1 MQPRGEDWKDDMAS
15 LLSIRS
21 KLLLLL
27 MISGLAAALAISTI
41 GYVRSDAALRS
52 AVWDQLIAIRE
63 TKKADIVRYL
73 AAQERAFTALAAQD
87 QVPEAISAFRDA
99 IAFES
104 TLSAATDK
112 QALAQFYNDQIL
124 PKLPDA
130 DRPLSPDELLP
141 NTDAGLRLQRR
152 YIAENK
158 APEGQRDLLE
168 VPTTAAPDA
177 NPYDAAHKAYHGHF
191 RAMMQALNLYD
202 IFLIDD
208 RTGQILYTVE
218 KELDFATNISS
229 GPYRA
234 SGLARAFQ
242 VVRDRPSDQRGV
254 VFIDFEH
261 YAPSFGAPA
270 AFLAAPVYKN
280 GDRVGII
287 VGQLS
292 ITDLNAALTSSGHWA
307 EEGLGGSGEVYL
319 VGSDGFARSDS
330 RFLIEDKPGFLEQM
344 KRLGVPDEEVKAIDR
359 SGHSVLNQH
368 FDTLAVERAQS
379 GETGADTIRD
389 YRGVEVLSAYAPLDF
404 GGDRWAIIAEKDVS
418 EALGPL
424 HDLRRVILIATGGIS
439 IAITLFALI
448 AARVFVAPLMLLQQ
462 GVERLKSG
470 ETQFSVAVKGNDEFA
485 TLASA
490 FNGMVAEIVRR
501 NGIIEA
507 KTTEYEKL
515 LRNILPDAA
524 ADRFTG
530 GELIVADTF
539 KNVSIIYAVVGGMD
553 ELQRDLSATD
563 MIRLLNELIDVFD
576 EAADR
581 HGVEKI
587 KTIGDAYLA
596 ACGLST
602 PRLDHRQRAAAFA
615 REIQS
620 ILVRF
625 NQAKGLS
632 LTLSVGLT
640 NGEVDAGIVGR
651 KRFVY
656 EILGECVSE
665 ARRLALE
672 KSDSEIRMS
681 DAMGAA
687 LVAQGGSLD

>member
-1 MQPRGEDWKDDMAS
+1 
-15 LLSIRS
+15 
-21 KLLLLL
+21 
-27 MISGLAAALAISTI
+27 MISGLAAALAISAI
-41 GYVRSDAALRS
+41 GYVRSDAALRA
-52 AVWDQLIAIRE
+52 AVWDQLVAIRE

-73 AAQERAFTALAAQD
+73 DAQERAFAALVAQE
-87 QVPEAISAFRDA
+87 QVPAAIAAFRG
-99 IAFES
+99 
-104 TLSAATDK
+104 
-112 QALAQFYNDQIL
+112 ALAQEGALPADMARQSVQAFYRDSIL
-124 PKLPDA
+124 PLMPEA
-130 DRPLSPDELLP
+130 ERPLSADPVLP
-141 NTDAGLRLQRR
+141 NTSAGLRLQQR
-152 YIAENK
+152 YLVENP
-158 APEGQRDLLE
+158 AAVGQRDLME
-168 VPTTAAPDA
+168 SPATESG
-177 NPYDAAHKAYHGHF
+177 PYDAVHRTYHAHF

-208 RTGQILYTVE
+208 RTGDVLYSVE
-218 KELDFATNISS
+218 KEVDFATNLVS
-229 GPYRA
+229 GPYRG

-242 VVRDRPSDQRGV
+242 TVRDRPTDQRGV

-270 AFLAAPVYKN
+270 AFLAAPVYVQ

-292 ITDLNAALTSSGHWA
+292 IDDLNAALTSSGRWA
-307 EEGLGGSGEVYL
+307 EEGLGASGEVYL
-319 VGSDGFARSDS
+319 VGADGYARSDS
-330 RFLIEDKPGFLEQM
+330 RFLIEDKPGYLDQLA
-344 KRLGVPDEEVKAIDR
+344 RLGVAQDEIGAIDR

-404 GGDRWAIIAEKDVS
+404 GGDRWAIIAEKDVA

-424 HDLRRVILIATGGIS
+424 HDLRQVILIATGGIS
-439 IAITLFALI
+439 MAITLFALI

-462 GVERLKSG
+462 GVERLRSG
-470 ETQFSVAVKGNDEFA
+470 ETQFSVPVKGNDEFA

-490 FNGMVAEIVRR
+490 FNGMVSEIVRR

-515 LRNILPDAA
+515 LRNVLPDAA
-524 ADRFTG
+524 ADRFNG

-539 KNVSIIYAVVGGMD
+539 QNVSIIYAVIGGLD
-553 ELQRDLSATD
+553 DVQRALSAQD
-563 MIRLLNELIDVFD
+563 MIRMLNELIDGFD
-576 EAADR
+576 EAAER
-581 HGVEKI
+581 HGVEKV

-615 REIQS
+615 REIQN
-620 ILVRF
+620 ILERF

-632 LTLSVGLT
+632 LTLAIGLT
-640 NGEVDAGIVGR
+640 SGEVDAGIVGR

-665 ARRLALE
+665 ARRLALSE
-672 KSDSEIRMS
+672 DGGEIRMS

-687 LVAQGGSLD
+687 LVAQGGKLV